1 MNAWLQS
8 TIEGI
13 RNMATMMIAKY
24 DKYWNVIHEVL
35 TTGTMLDPRHKML
48 LINFLFPKI
57 YGEKVKTKI
66 ERVRKLFVD
75 LVHEYKVKHS
85 SNSSG
90 GS

>member
-1 MNAWLQS
+1 
-8 TIEGI
+8 
-13 RNMATMMIAKY
+13 
-24 DKYWNVIHEVL
+24 
-35 TTGTMLDPRHKML
+35 ML

-57 YGEKVKTKI
+57 YGEKAETEI
-66 ERVRKLFVD
+66 ESVHKLFVD